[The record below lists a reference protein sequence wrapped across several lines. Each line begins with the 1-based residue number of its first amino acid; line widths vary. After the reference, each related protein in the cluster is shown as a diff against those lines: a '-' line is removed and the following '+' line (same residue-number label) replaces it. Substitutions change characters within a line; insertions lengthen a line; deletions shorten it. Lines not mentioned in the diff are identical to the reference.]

1 MNDDGTVDSTH
12 IWHLGHMLG
21 RGLAA
26 AAPSS
31 GR

>member
-1 MNDDGTVDSTH
+1 MNDDGTVDNTH

-21 RGLAA
+21 REQAA
-26 AAPSS
+26 AVPSS